1 MSKIVDAR
9 GLACPQPVIKTKNAL
24 ETNDGVVVIVD
35 NPVARENVSRLAKS
49 LGCEPNVEEKPD
61 GTYIAI
67 FPVDKESRNASSKA
81 GLSCPPRNADTGQKP
96 GPLVITIQQDRMGRG
111 DDELGYVL
119 IKSFIHTLGEVSPAP
134 DVIVF
139 LNTGVKLSV
148 KGSDVVEDL
157 KNLQKKGVQIL
168 VCGTCLNF
176 FGLTDELE
184 AGIISN
190 MYDISDTLLSAGK
203 IVSV

>member
-61 GTYIAI
+61 GTYITI
-67 FPVDKESRNASSKA
+67 FHTDRESKNASSKA
-81 GLSCPPRNADTGQKP
+81 GPSRSRRNADTDLKP

-139 LNTGVKLSV
+139 FNTGVKLSV
-148 KGSDVVEDL
+148 KGSDVIEDL